1 MTYTLCKVLKM
12 KLYEILFVL
21 PLCFPIFQPLKK
33 LNTNIVFNS
42 LVGGGKWK
50 QMKADLCSDLASLC
64 PFGIFVFF
72 YINRLTHFKMS
83 ESVIYHNCRQHGGYV
98 CRGE

>member
-1 MTYTLCKVLKM
+1 MTYTLSKVLKM
-12 KLYEILFVL
+12 KLYYLLFVL
-21 PLCFPIFQPLKK
+21 PLCFPICQPLRK
-33 LNTNIVFNS
+33 LNTNTVFNS

-72 YINRLTHFKMS
+72 NINRLTHFKMS
-83 ESVIYHNCRQHGGYV
+83 ESVIYHN
-98 CRGE
+98 